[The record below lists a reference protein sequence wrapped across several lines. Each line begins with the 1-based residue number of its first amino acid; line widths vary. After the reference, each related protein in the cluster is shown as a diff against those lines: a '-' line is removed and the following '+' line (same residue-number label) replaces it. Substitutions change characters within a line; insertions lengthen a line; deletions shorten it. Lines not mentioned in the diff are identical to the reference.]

1 MCFTSGNSYS
11 WEKVLV
17 PDSVDKKTKS
27 PWNFSEEF
35 ENEEEGRLR
44 IKTNKFSI
52 NNKGEGLEPFR
63 IKKDPDGNKYLEVTV
78 KDGWNTDY
86 DYTDPKQ
93 KRKETERAEF
103 QTIQKRALDK
113 EMWISF
119 KTRLPQDFTHIDDRV
134 LFFQF
139 KNQFEQM
146 KRSPLLGI
154 RFYKDGDVMKIGG
167 ETGGNATKSRSKEEK
182 YIHIIG
188 AKYKKKGGDWVVR
201 WEKDREDDKN
211 RDTDD
216 LRFAASNASVTPLG
230 EWSTYKIGIYNTKN
244 DDGFVKVYKDNQLM
258 FDYKGITYDWRGR
271 YTGSYI
277 RIGTYRQ
284 SGKNFGIE
292 YPDQTIHFDD
302 FIVVSDEKTLD
313 QILAR

>member
-1 MCFTSGNSYS
+1 MMCFTTANSYS
-11 WEKVLV
+11 KGR
-17 PDSVDKKTKS
+17 S
-27 PWNFSEEF
+27 PWNFSEDF
-35 ENEEEGRLR
+35 ENEKVGRLR
-44 IKTNKFSI
+44 TNKFTT
-52 NNKGEGLEPFR
+52 NDKGTGRKPFKIR
-63 IKKDPDGNKYLEVTV
+63 KDPDGNQYLEVTV

-188 AKYKKKGGDWVVR
+188 AKYKKK
-201 WEKDREDDKN
+201 
-211 RDTDD
+211 
-216 LRFAASNASVTPLG
+216 
-230 EWSTYKIGIYNTKN
+230 
-244 DDGFVKVYKDNQLM
+244 
-258 FDYKGITYDWRGR
+258 RGR
-271 YTGSYI
+271 LGC
-277 RIGTYRQ
+277 Q
-284 SGKNFGIE
+284 MGK
-292 YPDQTIHFDD
+292 
-302 FIVVSDEKTLD
+302 
-313 QILAR
+313 R